1 MGGGLTGPLA
11 GLRVL
16 SLAEQYPGPYAT
28 LLLADL
34 GADVVLVERPGDG
47 DPSRQFAPFFESL
60 ARGKRSVALDL
71 KDQEGVDALLALCR
85 TADVLLEGYR
95 PGTMDRLGVGY
106 PQVHE
111 VNPRLVYASISGFG
125 QDGPYRD
132 RPAHDVSYQAV
143 AGHLYERL
151 QHPGRSAAPGLA
163 LGDLSAGLFA
173 VVGVLSGLQQRERT
187 GSGTHVD
194 VSMTDGLVSLL
205 TAHLMP
211 VVNRLGPPAFPYE
224 PGYGVFAAAD
234 GQLLAL
240 SVAHEDHFWRRL
252 CAACELPELSG
263 LRSAERLERHDELAE
278 RIAAQVGARG
288 RSEWEQRLAEHDVPH
303 AWVNAL
309 DDVPQDP
316 QVRAR
321 GMFVT
326 VPAEPDH
333 PERVHVRQPLRFD
346 GTAPGPQSHAPGV
359 GAQTREILLAAGC
372 PEEIVDRLVAR
383 ASA

>member
-1 MGGGLTGPLA
+1 MTGPLT

-34 GADVVLVERPGDG
+34 GADVVLVERPGLG
-47 DPSRQFAPFFESL
+47 DPSRQFGPFFESL

-71 KDQEGVDALLALCR
+71 KDPEGIAALLALCSQS
-85 TADVLLEGYR
+85 DVLLEGYR
-95 PGTMDRLGVGY
+95 PGTMQRLGAGY
-106 PQVHE
+106 EQVSE

-143 AGHLYERL
+143 AGHLHERL
-151 QHPGRSAAPGLA
+151 ESPGRSPAPSLA

-173 VVGVLSGLQQRERT
+173 VVGVLAGLQQRERT
-187 GSGTHVD
+187 GRGTHVD

-205 TAHLMP
+205 TAHLVP

-224 PGYGVFAAAD
+224 PGYGVFATAD

-240 SVAHEDHFWRRL
+240 SVAHEDHFWRQL
-252 CAACELPELSG
+252 CAACELDDLVE
-263 LRSAERLERHDELAE
+263 LRSAERLERYDEFVE
-278 RIAAQVGARG
+278 RIAETVAARD
-288 RSEWEQRLAEHDVPH
+288 RPDWQQRLADHEVPH
-303 AWVNAL
+303 AWVNDL
-309 DDVPQDP
+309 DGVAQDP

-326 VPAEPDH
+326 VPADQDH
-333 PERVHVRQPLRFD
+333 PARVHVRQPLRFD
-346 GTAPGPQSHAPGV
+346 GDAPAPHSHAPGV
-359 GAQTREILLAAGC
+359 GAQTREVLLAAGC
-372 PEEIVDRLVAR
+372 PSEVVDRLVAR
-383 ASA
+383 AST